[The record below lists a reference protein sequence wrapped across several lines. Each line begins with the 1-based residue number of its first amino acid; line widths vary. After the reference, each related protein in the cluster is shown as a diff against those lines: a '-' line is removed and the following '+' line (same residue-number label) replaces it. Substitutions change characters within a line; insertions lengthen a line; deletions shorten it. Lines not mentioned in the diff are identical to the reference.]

1 MKKILLL
8 LSLFVSI
15 LADGQTEVYYVSLE
29 RPIAA
34 NPLQKYET
42 TTNSEA
48 KDARIKITLYPQLAY
63 QTLLGVGGC
72 FNEIGGVALMS
83 LPESKR
89 KDIMNSLFN
98 AQSGAGFTFCRT
110 AVGASD
116 FGVNAYSYSEVK
128 GDYQMKH
135 FSIARD
141 EKTLIPYIK
150 MALAINPRL
159 KMFASP
165 WSPPGWMKKSGKMT
179 GPGDD
184 NCLIETPEISRAY
197 ALYLAKYIQ
206 AYAKHGITINRLCP
220 QNETDCNTTYPS
232 NILPPCQMEQFICDY
247 LSPTFKKENIQTEI
261 WAGTYRVVDRF
272 DALELFNH
280 PKLRKAVQG
289 VGVQY
294 TAPAYLTDF
303 RTRYPDVKMMHTE
316 CICYNGKNTVEQAAS
331 RLGEIASYINAGSEN
346 FSYWNMILDETT
358 KSGWGWAQNS
368 LLNINRQ
375 TGEVTYNPDYAVMF
389 LMSRFLRPGDVR
401 IASVLSNKEA
411 SIAVKSPD
419 GTCKVIMQNGTDQ
432 VQNVSLQIAGRQVQ
446 PLTLPAKALV
456 AVVIKNKNL

>member
-15 LADGQTEVYYVSLE
+15 LVYGQTEVYYVALDK
-29 RPIAA
+29 PITA
-34 NPLQKYET
+34 NSLQK
-42 TTNSEA
+42 NEA
-48 KDARIKITLYPQLAY
+48 EKMDGAADAHITVMLYPELAY
-63 QTLLGVGGC
+63 QTLQGVGGC
-72 FNEIGGVALMS
+72 FNEIGGMALMS
-83 LPESKR
+83 LPEKKR
-89 KDIMNSLFN
+89 IDIMYSLFN

-116 FGVNAYSYSEVK
+116 FGVNAYSYSEMN
-128 GDYQMKH
+128 GDYQMKN

-141 EKTLIPYIK
+141 EKSVIPYIK

-165 WSPPGWMKKSGKMT
+165 WSPPAWMKKSGKMT

-184 NCLIETPEISRAY
+184 NCLVETPEISRSY
-197 ALYLAKYIQ
+197 ALYLARYIQ
-206 AYAKHGITINRLCP
+206 AYAKCGITINRLCP

-232 NILPPCQMEQFICDY
+232 NILPPRQMEQFICDY
-247 LSPTFKKENIQTEI
+247 LSPTFKKENIKTEI

-272 DALELFNH
+272 DALQLFNSS
-280 PKLRKAVQG
+280 KLRQAVQG

-294 TAPAYLTDF
+294 TAPSYLTDF
-303 RTRYPDVKMMHTE
+303 RIRYPDVKMMHTE
-316 CICYNGKNTVEQAAS
+316 CICYNGKNTVEQAIS
-331 RLGEIASYINAGSEN
+331 RLGEIASYINAGSQN
-346 FSYWNMILDETT
+346 FAYWNMILDETA

-389 LMSRFLRPGDVR
+389 LVSRFMRPGDVR
-401 IASVLSNKEA
+401 IASVMSNKEA

-419 GTCKVIMQNGTDQ
+419 GICKVIMQNRTEKMQ
-432 VQNVSLQIAGRQVQ
+432 VTSVQIAGKQ
-446 PLTLPAKALV
+446 PHTVAIPAKSLV
-456 AVVIKNKNL
+456 AVVIKN